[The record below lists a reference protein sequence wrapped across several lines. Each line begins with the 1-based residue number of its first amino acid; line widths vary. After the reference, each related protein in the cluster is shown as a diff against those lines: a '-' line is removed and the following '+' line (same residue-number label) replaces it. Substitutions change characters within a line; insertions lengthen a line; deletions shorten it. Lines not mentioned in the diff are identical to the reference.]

1 MQQAVVIGYGSMGR
15 RHVNALESLGLD
27 VSVLS
32 RRDIEGKKTYSVI
45 SEVYNDIVKAEDA
58 YIVVANE
65 TACHVKSLRSII
77 AAGHTGPILIEKPIF
92 SKSEL
97 IDFRSNCPIFVGYN
111 LRFFQLVTI
120 LREKLSGSNIYS
132 ASFSVG
138 QFLPNWR
145 PGRDYSKVYSA
156 SLNQGGGVLRDL
168 SHEIDLLLWLLGPI
182 KRVAALTGRSGVL
195 LGDSEDYA
203 HVLVEGLHFGAATL
217 YLDYL
222 DKNNRRTLTFQS
234 DRGTLTLDL
243 IAGTLTENS
252 SLICSMSADWD
263 DICQQQHRAA
273 LSGESDV
280 ICGFKEGCEVV
291 RVIEAIEESSET
303 GLWQNL

>member
-32 RRDIEGKKTYSVI
+32 RRDIEDKKTYSDFV
-45 SEVYNDIVKAEDA
+45 ELYNNIANAKDT

-77 AAGHTGPILIEKPIF
+77 AAGHVGPILIEKPIF
-92 SKSEL
+92 SKSEV
-97 IDFRSNCPIFVGYN
+97 IDLRSNYRIFVGYN
-111 LRFFQLVTI
+111 LRFFKLVTI
-120 LREKLSGSNIYS
+120 LREKLDGSNIYS

-138 QFLPNWR
+138 QFLPTWR

-156 SLNQGGGVLRDL
+156 SVDQGGGVLRDL

-182 KRVAALTGRSGVL
+182 KRVVALTGCSGVL

-203 HVLVEGLHFGAATL
+203 HVLVEGFHFRAATL

-243 IAGTLTENS
+243 IAGTLTENG
-252 SLICSMSADWD
+252 SLVCSMSADWD

-273 LSGESDV
+273 LSGETDI